1 MHLYST
7 LLILKKIDMI
17 LSPVQ
22 TNVALFYNPSVDTF
36 NNNVLLSTITL
47 TPLTQNFPNKYS

>member
-1 MHLYST
+1 
-7 LLILKKIDMI
+7 MI

-22 TNVALFYNPSVDTF
+22 TNVALLYNPSVDTF

-47 TPLTQNFPNKYS
+47 KPLTQNFPNKYSY